1 MRRLTLT
8 LVLLS
13 AALCAPAAFA
23 RDLVVADDV
32 TDPMTL
38 DPHKQFSEKNHTI
51 CQQIFDG
58 LIRFGPDGKI
68 EPALAVSWQR
78 IDATRT
84 RFKLREGV
92 DFHNGEPF
100 DSAAVRFSLERYL
113 DPGTG
118 FPARAFIDS
127 IDRVETPDRYTVDI
141 VTKYPDGILLNRLAG
156 FILIAPPKYIAEK
169 GGDYF
174 ASHPVGTGAF
184 VFRSWE
190 KGKRIVLSA
199 NRKYWLSGSPRL
211 EGLVFKFI
219 PQAGQLAAL
228 FSGEVDLI
236 TDLPGSQTLKV
247 MGRPGLTVQK
257 KASFYTV
264 IASIDRS
271 TGPLSNLY
279 VRQALNHALD
289 KAALVRYDLLGNGW
303 PTASLSMPGEF
314 GHNGS
319 LVPYAFDLKKARELL
334 LKGGY
339 PKGFNLK
346 VLVKA
351 NTERTARIIASGLKK
366 IGVVLNTTLVS
377 DADLVAEFVS
387 GKYEMAIGDIPDP
400 MCHSYFLQTLIL
412 HSGSP
417 YALGPDPEFDERLD
431 EMASTMDPESL
442 RKKAEALDRYIY
454 ENAYSLFTYQRI
466 ALYGL
471 SAKVNFVP
479 YLSRM
484 PYYYRTTFYENKKA
498 N

>member
-8 LVLLS
+8 LIFLC
-13 AALCAPAAFA
+13 AALCAPAAA
-23 RDLVVADDV
+23 RELMVADDV

-38 DPHKQFSEKNHTI
+38 DPHRQFSEKNHTI

-58 LIRFGPDGKI
+58 LIRFDPDGKI

-78 IDATRT
+78 IDATRM

-92 DFHNGEPF
+92 EFHNGEPF
-100 DSAAVRFSLERYL
+100 DSAAVRFSIERYL
-113 DPGTG
+113 DPVTG

-127 IDRVETPDRYTVDI
+127 IDRVETPDRYTADI

-169 GGDYF
+169 GGNYF

-190 KGKRIVLSA
+190 KGRRINLSA
-199 NRKYWLSGSPRL
+199 NRKYWLSGYPRL
-211 EGLVFKFI
+211 DGLVFKFI

-228 FSGEVDLI
+228 FSGDVDLI
-236 TDLPGSQTLKV
+236 TNLPGSQTLKV
-247 MGRPGLTVQK
+247 MTHPGTTVLK

-289 KAALVRYDLLGNGW
+289 KSALVRYDLLGNGW
-303 PTASLSMPGEF
+303 PIASISMPGEF
-314 GHNGS
+314 GHNGG
-319 LVPYAFDLKKARELL
+319 LAPYAFDLKKARELL
-334 LKGGY
+334 LKAGY
-339 PKGFNLK
+339 PKGFELK

-351 NTERTARIIASGLKK
+351 NTERTARIIATDLKR
-366 IGVVLNTTLVS
+366 IGVVLNATLVS
-377 DADLVAEFVS
+377 DADLVREFAS

-400 MCHSYFLQTLIL
+400 MCHSYFIQTLIL

-417 YALGPDPEFDERLD
+417 YALSSDPEFDEMLD
-431 EMASTMDPESL
+431 EMASTTDNESL
-442 RKKAEALDRYIY
+442 RKKAEVLDRYIY
-454 ENAYSLFTYQRI
+454 ENAYSLFTYQKI

-471 SAKVNFVP
+471 SANVNFIP

-484 PYYYRTTFYENKKA
+484 PYYYKTYFYENKKTH
-498 N
+498 

>member
-1 MRRLTLT
+1 MHRLTIILG
-8 LVLLS
+8 LLS
-13 AALCAPAAFA
+13 AAPCAPAAFA
-23 RDLVVADDV
+23 RVLSVADDV
-32 TDPMTL
+32 TDPLTL

-58 LIRFGPDGKI
+58 LIRFDPDGKI

-78 IDATRT
+78 IDATRL

-92 DFHNGEPF
+92 VFHNGEPF
-100 DSAAVRFSLERYL
+100 DSEAVRFSIERYL

-118 FPARAFIDS
+118 FPARAFIES
-127 IDRVETPDRYTVDI
+127 IDRVETPDRYTADI

-184 VFRSWE
+184 VFGSWE
-190 KGKRIVLSA
+190 KGKRIVLAA
-199 NRKYWLSGSPRL
+199 NREYWLSGYPRL
-211 EGLVFKFI
+211 DGLVFKFI
-219 PQAGQLAAL
+219 PQAAQIAAL
-228 FSGEVDLI
+228 FSGDVDLI
-236 TDLPGSQTLKV
+236 TNLPGSQTLKV
-247 MGRPGLTVQK
+247 MAHPGMTVQK

-264 IASIDRS
+264 IASINRS

-289 KAALVRYDLLGNGW
+289 KGALVRYDLLGNGW
-303 PTASLSMPGEF
+303 PVASISMPGEF
-314 GHNGS
+314 GHNSG
-319 LVPYAFDLKKARELL
+319 LVPYAFDLKKAGELL

-339 PKGFNLK
+339 PEGFRLN

-351 NTERTARIIASGLKK
+351 NTERTARIIAANLKRA
-366 IGVVLNTTLVS
+366 GVILNMTLVS
-377 DADLVAEFVS
+377 DADLVGEFAS

-400 MCHSYFLQTLIL
+400 MCHSYFIQTLIL

-417 YALGPDPEFDERLD
+417 YALGSDPEFDKMLD
-431 EMASTMDPESL
+431 EMAATTDGEL
-442 RKKAEALDRYIY
+442 LGKKAEAIDRYIY
-454 ENAYSLFTYQRI
+454 ENAYSLFTYQKI

-471 SAKVNFVP
+471 STNVNFTP

-484 PYYYRTTFYENKKA
+484 PYFYGTSFYENKKTY
-498 N
+498 

>member
-8 LVLLS
+8 LVYLC
-13 AALCAPAAFA
+13 AALCAPAAA
-23 RDLVVADDV
+23 RELMVADDV

-58 LIRFGPDGKI
+58 LIRFDPDGKI

-78 IDATRT
+78 IDATRM

-92 DFHNGEPF
+92 EFHNGEPF
-100 DSAAVRFSLERYL
+100 DSAAVRFSIERYL

-127 IDRVETPDRYTVDI
+127 IDRVETPDKYTADI

-156 FILIAPPKYIAEK
+156 FILIAPPKYITEK
-169 GGDYF
+169 GGNYF

-190 KGKRIVLSA
+190 EGRRIVLSA
-199 NRKYWLSGSPRL
+199 NRKYWLGGYPRL
-211 EGLVFKFI
+211 DGLVFKFI

-228 FSGEVDLI
+228 FSGDVDLI
-236 TDLPGSQTLKV
+236 TSLPGSQTLKV
-247 MGRPGLTVQK
+247 MAHPGTTVLK

-289 KAALVRYDLLGNGW
+289 KGALVRYDLLGNGW
-303 PTASLSMPGEF
+303 PIASISMPGEF
-314 GHNGS
+314 GHNSG
-319 LVPYAFDLKKARELL
+319 LVPYAFDLKKARERL
-334 LKGGY
+334 LKAGY
-339 PKGFNLK
+339 PKGFELK

-351 NTERTARIIASGLKK
+351 NTERTARIIASDLKR
-366 IGVVLNTTLVS
+366 IGVIMNTTLVA
-377 DADLVAEFVS
+377 DADLVREFAS
-387 GKYEMAIGDIPDP
+387 GKYEMAIGDNPDP
-400 MCHSYFLQTLIL
+400 MYHAYFNQAIVLY
-412 HSGSP
+412 SKSP
-417 YALGPDPEFDERLD
+417 FCLGGDQAFDTMLEQNIPVLDPQK
-431 EMASTMDPESL
+431 SESL
-442 RKKAEALDRYIY
+442 FKEIDKYIY
-454 ENAYSLFTYQRI
+454 DNALSLFTYQ
-466 ALYGL
+466 
-471 SAKVNFVP
+471 KVRLFGAGKTLRFIP
-479 YLSRM
+479 YASGM
-484 PYYYRTTFYENKKA
+484 PYFYPSYFIGK
-498 N
+498 